1 MSEPPGNDSEPGLGA
16 RAARG
21 AALTLGAQGAKILI
35 QVASVVVLARLL
47 TPHDYGLIAMVVA
60 IIGVGEIFRDFGLSA
75 AAIQA
80 RTLSRHQRDN
90 LFWLN
95 TAIGVV
101 LTAAVYASAGLLALV
116 YGEDELIPIA
126 QALSLT
132 FLFNGLATQYRA
144 DLIRNLRFASLARAD
159 VAAPAI
165 ALAAAIIA
173 AVNGLGFWALVVQQL
188 AQALVLLAVL
198 AVAAGWLPG
207 LPRRGVPMRGL
218 VKFGWNLVASQLVGY
233 VSNNLDSVLIGVRFG
248 AGPLGI
254 YNRAFQLLMTPLGQI
269 RSPLTTVALPVL
281 TRLANDDRRFGE
293 YVARGQLALGYTV
306 VAALGI
312 VVGTA
317 DPLTL
322 LFLGERWVDVAPILR
337 LLAVAGIFQ
346 ILAFVGYWVY
356 VSRGLTGDL
365 LRYSLVSAAIKVTCI
380 LVGSLWGVIG
390 IAAGYALAPALSWPI
405 SLWWLS
411 RRTTIPVRRLYT
423 GAFRI
428 VAMVVVASAASGAVA
443 FALEGWGTVG
453 QISIACAVQ
462 AAVYLTAAWL
472 VPPIR
477 RDLVSVLAMI
487 RMIRTVRQAPGS

>member
-1 MSEPPGNDSEPGLGA
+1 MTAVPLPENDNQTGLGA

-21 AALTLGAQGAKILI
+21 AAVTLGAQGAKVLV

-60 IIGVGEIFRDFGLSA
+60 IIGVGEIFRDFGLSS

-80 RTLSRHQRDN
+80 KTLSRNQRGN
-90 LFWLN
+90 LFWIN

-101 LTAAVYASAGLLALV
+101 LAAAVYASAGLLALV
-116 YGEDELIPIA
+116 YGEDELVAIA
-126 QALSLT
+126 QTLSLT

-159 VAAPAI
+159 VAAPVV
-165 ALAAAIIA
+165 ALGAAIIA
-173 AVNGLGFWALVVQQL
+173 AVSDLGYWTLVVQQL
-188 AQALVLLAVL
+188 TQALVLLVML
-198 AVAAGWLPG
+198 AAAARWLPG

-218 VKFGWNLVASQLVGY
+218 LKFGWNLVASQLVGY
-233 VSNNLDSVLIGVRFG
+233 ISNNLDSVLIGLRFG

-281 TRLANDDRRFGE
+281 TRLADDDRRFGN
-293 YVARGQLALGYTV
+293 YVAGGQLALGYSV

-317 DPLTL
+317 EPLTL
-322 LFLGERWVDVAPILR
+322 LFLGEPWVGVAPILR

-405 SLWWLS
+405 SFWWLS
-411 RRTTIPVRRLYT
+411 RRTTIPIRRLYA

-428 VAMVVVASAASGAVA
+428 VTMVIVASAASVA
-443 FALEGWGTVG
+443 TASALEGWGIVG
-453 QISIACAVQ
+453 QVLIACAVQ
-462 AAVYLTAAWL
+462 TAVYGTAAWT
-472 VPPIR
+472 VPHIR
-477 RDLVSVLAMI
+477 RDLASVLAMI
-487 RMIRTVRQAPGS
+487 RMIRTARSAH